1 MKKKNTDQQMMGW
14 IATILGIIVIVAAY
28 TAGFNVAKLS
38 MTDGGQKAV
47 GNAQALNGAPLQGDP
62 NAPVLMEEWSDF
74 ECPFCARFYS
84 QTLPQIEE
92 QYIKT
97 GKVKLV
103 YKNFPLSFHATA
115 QKAAEAGKCAFEQGK
130 FWELHNKI
138 FDSNVAGVKATVD
151 NLKAWARELGMDGA
165 KFDDCLDSG
174 RTAAAVQA
182 ELQEGQQQ
190 GIRGTPGFLIN
201 GQLVS
206 GAQPFTAFQQVIEAK
221 LAG

>member
-1 MKKKNTDQQMMGW
+1 MKGLDRQTMGW
-14 IATILGIIVIVAAY
+14 IASIIGVIVLVSAY
-28 TAGFNVAKLS
+28 MIGFNAGKLS
-38 MTDGGQKAV
+38 MVDGGNAV
-47 GNAQALNGAPLQGDP
+47 VRTGSTQALNGAPMKGDA
-62 NAPVLMEEWSDF
+62 NAPVLMEEWADF
-74 ECPFCARFYS
+74 ECPFCARFYA

-103 YKNFPLSFHATA
+103 FKDFPLSFHATA
-115 QKAAEAGKCAFEQGK
+115 EKAAEAGKCAAEQGK
-130 FWELHNKI
+130 FWELHDKI
-138 FDSNVAGVKATVD
+138 FDSNVAGVKATVE

-174 RTAAAVQA
+174 RMASQVQA
-182 ELQEGQQQ
+182 ELQEGQQK

-206 GAQPFTAFQQVIEAK
+206 GAQPFTAFQTAIDAALAK
-221 LAG
+221 